1 MRRVMILL
9 FALLAGMGTLILLE
23 YRQPEP
29 SVTLV
34 SEQADETGR
43 VLVYSRD
50 LPRGTRVDETG
61 VTWQEQLRSAVS
73 QDAIISTVENPSF
86 PTSLEDKLLRRDV
99 LTNEPVRLTA
109 LVDGESGFMAL
120 TLNPGMRAVG
130 MSVTQ
135 QRLAGGFI
143 LPEDRVNVL
152 HTTTGDLDGDGR
164 SSNYTQTILE
174 NIRVLAVGSTPS
186 SRITFQTAS
195 QQAQATAQQPSTTM
209 LGETITLEM
218 SDEEASVLFTA
229 MASGQISLALRALDD
244 HGPSRVASV
253 YGFEQRPTTQEKE
266 AQTVT
271 HEEPT
276 NETIQDTN
284 TSVAQEITEAV
295 RDTKEIRLVQS
306 GTISFIEVPVTLQ
319 AGEQNGR

>member
-1 MRRVMILL
+1 
-9 FALLAGMGTLILLE
+9 
-23 YRQPEP
+23 
-29 SVTLV
+29 
-34 SEQADETGR
+34 
-43 VLVYSRD
+43 
-50 LPRGTRVDETG
+50 
-61 VTWQEQLRSAVS
+61 
-73 QDAIISTVENPSF
+73 
-86 PTSLEDKLLRRDV
+86 
-99 LTNEPVRLTA
+99 
-109 LVDGESGFMAL
+109 
-120 TLNPGMRAVG
+120 
-130 MSVTQ
+130 
-135 QRLAGGFI
+135 
-143 LPEDRVNVL
+143 
-152 HTTTGDLDGDGR
+152 
-164 SSNYTQTILE
+164 
-174 NIRVLAVGSTPS
+174 
-186 SRITFQTAS
+186 
-195 QQAQATAQQPSTTM
+195 
-209 LGETITLEM
+209 M